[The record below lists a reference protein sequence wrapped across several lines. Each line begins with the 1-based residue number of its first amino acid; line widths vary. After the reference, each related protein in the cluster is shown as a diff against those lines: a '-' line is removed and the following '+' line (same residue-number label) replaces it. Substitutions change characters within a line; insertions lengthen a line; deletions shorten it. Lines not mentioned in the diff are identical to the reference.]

1 MDSEEKGGFRKLTL
15 VIAIFAVTD
24 GTDGE
29 DNVDVGATGTQQVDD
44 AHQVVGTFVDGEQF
58 LLKQRGRALL
68 TVVNNIARLLQAVHV
83 VGAEGDEDDSGEPPP
98 IPLQLEGEPPFNSM
112 QHGGRIVHR
121 AIGIDRGAELILHE
135 PLTNTV
141 CETAA
146 HEEHLFARLNLEAW
160 LGYVNDG
167 SKFHW
172 AFYRYSVNGIM
183 LTARN
188 LQSRL
193 RQRHVDEAGIGIA
206 TMLVEDGLDAGSRL
220 GVFGYHIEIASTAC
234 AWQLVA

>member
-1 MDSEEKGGFRKLTL
+1 
-15 VIAIFAVTD
+15 
-24 GTDGE
+24 
-29 DNVDVGATGTQQVDD
+29 
-44 AHQVVGTFVDGEQF
+44 
-58 LLKQRGRALL
+58 
-68 TVVNNIARLLQAVHV
+68 
-83 VGAEGDEDDSGEPPP
+83 
-98 IPLQLEGEPPFNSM
+98 M

-121 AIGIDRGAELILHE
+121 AIGIDSGAELILHE

-146 HEEHLFARLNLEAW
+146 HEEHFFAGLNLEAR

-193 RQRHVDEAGIGIA
+193 RQRHVDEAGILIA